1 MISIKK
7 LQLLHYTYPNNFS
20 DSSMKRKRNCHTY
33 YMNQRKAEID
43 ITQRMTVITEAIV
56 NEDTGMSDTSDSKYY
71 L

>member
-1 MISIKK
+1 M
-7 LQLLHYTYPNNFS
+7 QLLHYTYPNNFS
-20 DSSMKRKRNCHTY
+20 DSSMERKRKCHTY

-43 ITQRMTVITEAIV
+43 IRQRMTAITEAIV

>member
-1 MISIKK
+1 MISIRK

-20 DSSMKRKRNCHTY
+20 DWSMKRKRNRHTY

>member
-1 MISIKK
+1 
-7 LQLLHYTYPNNFS
+7 
-20 DSSMKRKRNCHTY
+20 MKRKRNRHTY

-43 ITQRMTVITEAIV
+43 ITQRMTAITEAIV

>member
-1 MISIKK
+1 M
-7 LQLLHYTYPNNFS
+7 QLLHCTYPNNFS
-20 DSSMKRKRNCHTY
+20 DSSMKRKRNHHTY

-43 ITQRMTVITEAIV
+43 ITQRMTAITEAIV